1 VGSGTAALDERRDG
15 RAPRQRP
22 PRAPERYA
30 WRDLGS
36 AAGVLTLLRL
46 PLAAAFAAVASRP
59 LWAMLVLLAAGVS
72 DVLDGWCARRFH
84 QQTRTGAVADA
95 VMDKVFDGCAYI
107 ERSADA
113 RARFASGARA
123 YSEVMH
129 AHITRETDVLFA
141 IAEAVLDAKDDEKLV
156 RAFELRDHD
165 ILGPGEHERLETRL
179 RALTHKWA
187 A

>member
-1 VGSGTAALDERRDG
+1 MKAI
-15 RAPRQRP
+15 
-22 PRAPERYA
+22 
-30 WRDLGS
+30 
-36 AAGVLTLLRL
+36 
-46 PLAAAFAAVASRP
+46 
-59 LWAMLVLLAAGVS
+59 
-72 DVLDGWCARRFH
+72 DVLNREHEFILRALELLDGFVDRMARGEQIPSVHAGELVSILQSFGERCHHGKEEQSLFPMLEAH
-84 QQTRTGAVADA
+84 GIRRRGGPIGQMLEEHDRARKYLVEMA
-95 VMDKVFDGCAYI
+95 DGCAYI